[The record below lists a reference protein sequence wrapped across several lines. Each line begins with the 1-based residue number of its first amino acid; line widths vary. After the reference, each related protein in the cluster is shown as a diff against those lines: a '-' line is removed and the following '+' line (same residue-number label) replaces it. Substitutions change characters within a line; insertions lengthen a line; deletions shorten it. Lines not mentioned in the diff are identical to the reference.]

1 MKISQR
7 GTFMPSSPIRKLV
20 PFSQKAKD
28 RGVKVY
34 HLNIGQPDIQ
44 TPKVFY
50 DYVNKLSDSVVSYSP
65 SDGIK
70 ELKEAFS
77 KYFRSWE
84 IDVSADELLVTSGGS
99 EAILF
104 ALAAV
109 ADPGDEIMLI
119 EPFYANYKGFAN
131 MLGLKVRAATSR
143 ILDGYR
149 LPDDEELSRALTG
162 RTRAIL
168 FSNPSNP
175 TGVVYTEDELRRLIE
190 FARRNDL
197 YVICDEV
204 YREIVFDGIKPSSIM
219 TIDSGQD
226 IIIVDSISKRFSS
239 CGARIGCVATKNNEV
254 YKTMMKFAQARLSPP
269 TIAQLGTIGLL
280 TLGKEYTDSVRREY
294 ELRRD
299 VVFEE
304 LSKID
309 GIDMQKPSGAFYI
322 SVKLPVENAEEFV
335 KWMLTDFS
343 YNGSTVMVAPLEGF
357 YSSEGLGRNEVRI
370 AYVLSSE
377 KMKIAIQVLALGL
390 KEYNRSFAAV

>member
-1 MKISQR
+1 MEISQR
-7 GTFMPSSPIRKLV
+7 GILMPSSPIRKLV
-20 PFSQKAKD
+20 PFAQKAKEK
-28 RGVKVY
+28 GVKVY
-34 HLNIGQPDIQ
+34 HLNIGQPDIE
-44 TPKVFY
+44 TPRVFY
-50 DYVNKLSDSVVSYSP
+50 DYMNKLSDSVVSYSP
-65 SDGIK
+65 SDGIR
-70 ELKEAFS
+70 ELKQAFS
-77 KYFRSWE
+77 DYFQSWE

-131 MLGLKVRAATSR
+131 MLGLNVRSATSK
-143 ILDGYR
+143 ISNGYR
-149 LPDDEELSRALTG
+149 LPADEELSKALTK

-175 TGVVYTEDELRRLIE
+175 TGVVYTERELRRLID

-197 YVICDEV
+197 YIICDEV
-204 YREIVFDGIKPSSIM
+204 YREIVFDEIKPSSIM
-219 TIDSGQD
+219 TLDSGQD

-239 CGARIGCVATKNNEV
+239 CGARIGCVATKNSEL
-254 YKTMMKFAQARLSPP
+254 YRTMMKFAQARLSPP

-294 ELRRD
+294 ELRRN
-299 VVFEE
+299 VVFKE

-309 GIDMQKPSGAFYI
+309 GIEMQKPSGAFYI
-322 SVKLPVENAEEFV
+322 SVKLPVEDAEEFV

-343 YNGSTVMVAPLEGF
+343 YDGSTVMVAPLEGF
-357 YSSEGLGRNEVRI
+357 YSSEGIGRKEVRI

-377 KMKIAIQVLALGL
+377 KMKIAIEVLALGL
-390 KEYNRSFAAV
+390 KEYNRLFVSV